1 MHSHLLSLSLPL
13 PAQLAVK
20 FRQQIWKRKA
30 LQGTR
35 RLAWEISNWADIAA
49 QKSCHFCLT
58 HLAKISFA
66 LSRSAPLRATSG
78 LFILSVFYLR
88 FADCVLY
95 VYQFAYRWLPRLS
108 NRGINCSDCA
118 RFVACVAP
126 FIIFQMR
133 HHMHTS
139 SAQLC
144 TLSEHIWYAWHSA
157 LPRPWK
163 CFQLEQVIHF
173 VATSK
178 VSTNENF
185 KNAYSLRAA

>member
-1 MHSHLLSLSLPL
+1 MKKKS
-13 PAQLAVK
+13 PAGNQ
-20 FRQQIWKRKA
+20 A
-30 LQGTR
+30 LGLGNLELGWHCST
-35 RLAWEISNWADIAA
+35 
-49 QKSCHFCLT
+49 KSWHFCLT

-66 LSRSAPLRATSG
+66 LSSSAPLRPASG

-157 LPRPWK
+157 LPRPCK